1 MWAAFET
8 RSDPALCYLG
18 HMATYKAYNHICL
31 CSFPIVE
38 KDIHIKL
45 ITVSGSSYIHL
56 TCKVFNHVQIH
67 AHVGVRSVNKAHK
80 LHQNVWRTYHCKR
93 LQSANHLTQGPV
105 NAHNLLNA
113 HYIKL
118 HQRVTFVRNLHL
130 FFVVLILACS
140 RVSAFI
146 ASPTWLESAK
156 VGLAKSA
163 LVGFGPCCCFN
174 LRVFFFWFFSH
185 CSLSVLFG
193 LRR

>member
-1 MWAAFET
+1 M
-8 RSDPALCYLG
+8 
-18 HMATYKAYNHICL
+18 TYVYVV
-31 CSFPIVE
+31 FPIAE

-105 NAHNLLNA
+105 NAQST
-113 HYIKL
+113 KCTL
-118 HQRVTFVRNLHL
+118 HQTTSTCYMFCFVRNLHL

>member
-1 MWAAFET
+1 M
-8 RSDPALCYLG
+8 
-18 HMATYKAYNHICL
+18 TYVYVV
-31 CSFPIVE
+31 FPIAE

-105 NAHNLLNA
+105 NARNLLNA

-118 HQRVTFVRNLHL
+118 HQRVTCSVL
-130 FFVVLILACS
+130 FETYTF
-140 RVSAFI
+140 F
-146 ASPTWLESAK
+146 
-156 VGLAKSA
+156 
-163 LVGFGPCCCFN
+163 CCFN
-174 LRVFFFWFFSH
+174 PCLFTSFSIHSIPNLAGKCQGGLGQVCFGWIWALLLFQLTSFLLLVLLPLLFVSLVRVEAMKNH
-185 CSLSVLFG
+185 G
-193 LRR
+193 RK